1 MHDIICVEN
10 RDNAFKEIRNVMDS
24 KIKNAVYSLYIQFS
38 EFTLPIITQDMLRT
52 MENAFC
58 HLLPTQY
65 HCIRSMMGKHVWKDP
80 ATTTPEQEICERQW
94 DRIQQCRL
102 RNLHNFIHLVFIS
115 ECGKHLLWWSRSHIS
130 LHFGFS
136 IAKNTMLQKLNEIYN
151 YAELVMKSKETL
163 NQYKSFVIAI
173 FDNLQINI
181 NKKFQ
186 QNAVSSNMAEAT
198 CRIFLK
204 PTIFEYLQDLADSW
218 ADLDTI
224 PLTHLDQVIPSP
236 YGMPAYKSLPDNW
249 TISDITDEKFS
260 IFKKSIDTS
269 RERVEAYFLVK
280 QTMSVTR
287 RLKRIIPCSSNK
299 LFQFSIPQ
307 HNDALFTLSI
317 CEKLK
322 NNWQRTIPSTTAN
335 VHCSWYHHILK
346 TSY

>member
-1 MHDIICVEN
+1 
-10 RDNAFKEIRNVMDS
+10 
-24 KIKNAVYSLYIQFS
+24 
-38 EFTLPIITQDMLRT
+38 
-52 MENAFC
+52 
-58 HLLPTQY
+58 
-65 HCIRSMMGKHVWKDP
+65 
-80 ATTTPEQEICERQW
+80 
-94 DRIQQCRL
+94 
-102 RNLHNFIHLVFIS
+102 
-115 ECGKHLLWWSRSHIS
+115 
-130 LHFGFS
+130 
-136 IAKNTMLQKLNEIYN
+136 MLQKLNEIYN

-186 QNAVSSNMAEAT
+186 QNAASSNMAEAT
-198 CRIFLK
+198 CQIFLK

-335 VHCSWYHHILK
+335 MHCSWYHHILK